1 MPNWVRN
8 RLIIESQDFEKII
21 KSVVNKDNEFDFE
34 KIIPMPQSIK
44 ITSGSITND
53 CVNLYM
59 NSIRGTDE
67 YVKNFKTLQKCK
79 YAVKNLTDDEAS
91 KMIEKYIG
99 DNVFFDSDKKLN
111 NKEDVLNF
119 GKQIISNYQK
129 YGFADW
135 YSWSIFNWGTKWNA
149 SETNILGD
157 TISFETPWSC
167 PINVITKLSSKY
179 PDTQFILE
187 FAEEQM
193 SINCGSIKF
202 QNGVIVDVITY
213 PQESK
218 EAYDQSF
225 ELWPEMKRYFKF
237 DRKSKNY
244 IYKEDFM
251 DWGEKWNI

>member
-8 RLIIESQDFEKII
+8 KLTIDSQDFEKII
-21 KSVVNKDNEFDFE
+21 KSVIDKNNEFDFE
-34 KIIPMPQSIK
+34 KIIPMPKSIK
-44 ITSGSITND
+44 ITSGSITHD

-59 NSIRGTDE
+59 NSIKATDE
-67 YVKNFKTLQKCK
+67 YAKNLKTLQKYK
-79 YAVKNLTDDEAS
+79 QDVKDLTEIEAS

-99 DNVFFDSDKKLN
+99 DNVFFDKDKKLN
-111 NKEDVLNF
+111 NREDVLNF
-119 GKQIISNYQK
+119 GKQIVLNYQK
-129 YGFADW
+129 YGFPDW

-149 SETNILGD
+149 SETCILGD
-157 TISFETPWSC
+157 TISFETPWSS

-179 PDTQFILE
+179 PDVQFTLD

-202 QNGVIVDVITY
+202 QNGVIVDVKTY

-237 DRKSKNY
+237 DKKSKTY
-244 IYKEDFM
+244 VYKEDYM
-251 DWGEKWNI
+251 D